1 MKKILLFVLFLCCNL
16 IFSQETKNAEQK
28 AVGIDPYINKA
39 DQDPIFP
46 GGMNAFRN
54 NIMTIFDNSKV
65 DIKGT
70 ARSEARF
77 LIDESGYI
85 TKIVVTGDNKSFN
98 KELDRT
104 IKSMQKTKWKPAMYN
119 NQPTQYWFR
128 FPMAMNSY

>member
-1 MKKILLFVLFLCCNL
+1 MKKILLFVSFLCFNF
-16 IFSQETKNAEQK
+16 IFSQELKTAEQG
-28 AVGIDPYINKA
+28 VVNTDPYTNKA

-54 NIMTIFDNSKV
+54 NIMATFDNSRTS
-65 DIKGT
+65 IKGT
-70 ARSEARF
+70 AKSEARF
-77 LIDESGYI
+77 LIDENGYI
-85 TKIVVTGDNKSFN
+85 TKIVVSGDNKSLN
-98 KELDRT
+98 KELERT